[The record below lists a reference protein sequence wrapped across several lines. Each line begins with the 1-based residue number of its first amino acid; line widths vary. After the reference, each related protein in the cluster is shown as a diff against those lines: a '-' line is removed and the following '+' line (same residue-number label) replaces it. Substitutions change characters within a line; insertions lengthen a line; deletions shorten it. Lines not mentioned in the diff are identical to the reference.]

1 MQKSP
6 FLVRYNYS
14 SPLSKYKFIQMTRN
28 TSTNTYLCYNI
39 NKFMEEMY
47 MNSKIKRIIDFSTA
61 FGPSGME
68 DEVPKL
74 AMEDVKDICEVH
86 DDTMRNTYM
95 RFKQDKE
102 HETTIL
108 LDAHADEVGF
118 IVQAIKP
125 NGTIRFLPLGGW
137 DPKNIVSGE
146 VWILNDKGEKISG
159 IVASQPVH
167 FLSEEKRNGK
177 VDFDDL
183 VIDVGATSAQEVKEE
198 FHISVG
204 NFMCPAVTCKY
215 DEAHKIFLGKAFD
228 CRIGCAAVMD
238 VLHQLKDV
246 SHNIEATLTT
256 QEEVGERGMDT
267 AIKNLNP
274 NIAICFEG
282 CPSDDTFEQDY
293 MIQSA
298 LKKGPMLRWF
308 DRSYITSP
316 RFMRY
321 AIDLAHEKN
330 IPVQESVRKG
340 GGTNA
345 GITHRYNIPTIIIGI
360 PVRFAHASFGICSE
374 EDYDNAV
381 KLAVEIIT
389 NIDAQTIRGF

>member
-1 MQKSP
+1 
-6 FLVRYNYS
+6 
-14 SPLSKYKFIQMTRN
+14 MTRN
-28 TSTNTYLCYNI
+28 TSTNMYLCYNI

-68 DEVPKL
+68 DEVSKL

-345 GITHRYNIPTIIIGI
+345 RITHRYNIPTIIIGI

>member
-1 MQKSP
+1 
-6 FLVRYNYS
+6 
-14 SPLSKYKFIQMTRN
+14 
-28 TSTNTYLCYNI
+28 
-39 NKFMEEMY
+39 
-47 MNSKIKRIIDFSTA
+47 MNSKIKRILDFSTA

-68 DEVPKL
+68 DEVSKL

-345 GITHRYNIPTIIIGI
+345 GITHCYNIPTIIIGI

>member
-1 MQKSP
+1 
-6 FLVRYNYS
+6 
-14 SPLSKYKFIQMTRN
+14 
-28 TSTNTYLCYNI
+28 
-39 NKFMEEMY
+39 
-47 MNSKIKRIIDFSTA
+47 MNSKIKRILDFSTA

-68 DEVPKL
+68 DEVSKL

-95 RFKQDKE
+95 HFKQDKE
-102 HETTIL
+102 HKTTIL

-118 IVQAIKP
+118 IVQ
-125 NGTIRFLPLGGW
+125 
-137 DPKNIVSGE
+137 
-146 VWILNDKGEKISG
+146 
-159 IVASQPVH
+159 PVH
-167 FLSEEKRNGK
+167 FLSAEKRNGK

-183 VIDVGATSAQEVKEE
+183 VIDVGATSATEVKED

-246 SHNIEATLTT
+246 NHNIEATLTT

-267 AIKNLNP
+267 AIKNLHP

-381 KLAVEIIT
+381 KLAVEIIK
-389 NIDAQTIRGF
+389 NIDAETIRGF

>member
-1 MQKSP
+1 
-6 FLVRYNYS
+6 
-14 SPLSKYKFIQMTRN
+14 
-28 TSTNTYLCYNI
+28 
-39 NKFMEEMY
+39 

-68 DEVPKL
+68 DEVSSL

-95 RFKQDKE
+95 HFKQDKE

-183 VIDVGATSAQEVKEE
+183 VIDVGATSVQEVKEE

-321 AIDLAHEKN
+321 AIDLAHEK
-330 IPVQESVRKG
+330 IFLYRK
-340 GGTNA
+340 
-345 GITHRYNIPTIIIGI
+345 
-360 PVRFAHASFGICSE
+360 V
-374 EDYDNAV
+374 
-381 KLAVEIIT
+381 
-389 NIDAQTIRGF
+389 

>member
-28 TSTNTYLCYNI
+28 TSTTTYLCYNI

>member
-1 MQKSP
+1 
-6 FLVRYNYS
+6 
-14 SPLSKYKFIQMTRN
+14 
-28 TSTNTYLCYNI
+28 
-39 NKFMEEMY
+39 
-47 MNSKIKRIIDFSTA
+47 MNSKIKRILDFSTA

-68 DEVPKL
+68 DEVSKL
-74 AMEDVKDICEVH
+74 AMEDVQDICEVH

-95 RFKQDKE
+95 HFKQDKE
-102 HETTIL
+102 HKTTIL

-167 FLSEEKRNGK
+167 FLSEAKRNGK

-183 VIDVGATSAQEVKEE
+183 VIDVGATSATEVKED

-246 SHNIEATLTT
+246 NHNIEATLTT

-267 AIKNLNP
+267 AIKNLHP

-308 DRSYITSP
+308 DHSYITSP

-381 KLAVEIIT
+381 KLAVEIIK
-389 NIDAQTIRGF
+389 NIDAETIRGF

>member
-1 MQKSP
+1 
-6 FLVRYNYS
+6 
-14 SPLSKYKFIQMTRN
+14 
-28 TSTNTYLCYNI
+28 
-39 NKFMEEMY
+39 

-68 DEVPKL
+68 DEVSKL

-95 RFKQDKE
+95 HFKQDKE

-228 CRIGCAAVMD
+228 CRRRTYFD
-238 VLHQLKDV
+238 
-246 SHNIEATLTT
+246 
-256 QEEVGERGMDT
+256 
-267 AIKNLNP
+267 NLNLHSF
-274 NIAICFEG
+274 IH
-282 CPSDDTFEQDY
+282 
-293 MIQSA
+293 
-298 LKKGPMLRWF
+298 R
-308 DRSYITSP
+308 
-316 RFMRY
+316 
-321 AIDLAHEKN
+321 KN
-330 IPVQESVRKG
+330 P
-340 GGTNA
+340 
-345 GITHRYNIPTIIIGI
+345 
-360 PVRFAHASFGICSE
+360 C
-374 EDYDNAV
+374 
-381 KLAVEIIT
+381 
-389 NIDAQTIRGF
+389 

>member
-1 MQKSP
+1 
-6 FLVRYNYS
+6 
-14 SPLSKYKFIQMTRN
+14 
-28 TSTNTYLCYNI
+28 
-39 NKFMEEMY
+39 

-68 DEVPKL
+68 DEVSKL

-238 VLHQLKDV
+238 VLHRLKDV

-330 IPVQESVRKG
+330 IPAQESVRKG

>member
-1 MQKSP
+1 MD
-6 FLVRYNYS
+6 
-14 SPLSKYKFIQMTRN
+14 
-28 TSTNTYLCYNI
+28 
-39 NKFMEEMY
+39 
-47 MNSKIKRIIDFSTA
+47 SKIKRILDLSTA

-68 DEVPKL
+68 DEVSNL
-74 AMEDVKDICEVH
+74 AMQDIKDICDTH

-95 RFKQDKE
+95 RLKQDQN
-102 HETTIL
+102 HDTTIL

-125 NGTIRFLPLGGW
+125 NGTLRFLPLGGW
-137 DPKNIVSGE
+137 DAKNIVSGE
-146 VWILNDKGEKISG
+146 VWILNDRHEKISG

-167 FLSEEKRNGK
+167 FLSEAKKNGK

-183 VIDVGATSAQEVKEE
+183 VIDVGATSDKEVKES

-204 NFMCPAVTCKY
+204 NFMTPAVTCKY
-215 DEAHKIFLGKAFD
+215 DKEHEIFLGKAFD
-228 CRIGCAAVMD
+228 CRIGCAALLD
-238 VLHQLKDV
+238 VLHQLKNV
-246 SHNIEATLTT
+246 KHNIEATLTT

-267 AIKNLNP
+267 AIKHLHP

-293 MIQSA
+293 MIQAA

-321 AIDLAHEKN
+321 AIDLAHEKG

-360 PVRFAHASFGICSE
+360 PVRFAHASFGICSL
-374 EDYDNAV
+374 EDYNNAV
-381 KLAVEIIT
+381 KLAVEIIQ
-389 NIDAQTIRGF
+389 NIDNETIQSF